1 MGGFARD
8 RLLTY
13 DLVILTKQLGH
24 VSLIPAGFRLGVQL
38 NADGDAGFFES
49 GITLRQDDF
58 DSEL

>member
-1 MGGFARD
+1 MEGFARD
-8 RLLTY
+8 RFLTY
-13 DLVILTKQLGH
+13 DLVIFAKQLRR

-49 GITLRQDDF
+49 GIRLRQDDF